1 MKKYLI
7 EDKKAKTKSFFFKK
21 EGQVFNKKYLNFLE
35 KYYKKEKKDI
45 RLCLHTSVK
54 SKHHDMI
61 ILQQR
66 VNFYAPHKHLK
77 KGETYHIIK
86 GGMVCV
92 LFNKKG
98 IIKKCCK
105 LKKND
110 IFRTPTNV
118 FHTMMPVS
126 KFVIYHE
133 SKNGPFL
140 RKNDSIFSNWSI
152 KLTNSKRDV
161 NKLKN
166 KVLSYLPNEKIRILF
181 KS

>member
-7 EDKKAKTKSFFFKK
+7 EDKKAKTKSFFFKN
-21 EGQVFNKKYLNFLE
+21 EGQIFKKKYINFLE

-45 RLCLHTSVK
+45 RLCLHTSTK

-66 VNFYAPHKHLK
+66 KNFYAPHKHLK

-86 GGMVCV
+86 GGMMCV
-92 LFNKKG
+92 LFNEKGAVKK
-98 IIKKCCK
+98 ICE

-110 IFRTPTNV
+110 IFRTPINV

-133 SKNGPFL
+133 CKNGPFL
-140 RKNDSIFSNWSI
+140 KKNDSIFSKWS
-152 KLTNSKRDV
+152 KQLTNSKSDINR
-161 NKLKN
+161 LKT
-166 KVLSYLPNEKIRILF
+166 KILSQ
-181 KS
+181 

>member
-66 VNFYAPHKHLK
+66 INFYAPHKHLK

-92 LFNKKG
+92 LFNEEGVVKK
-98 IIKKCCK
+98 ICK

-110 IFRTPTNV
+110 VFRTPTNV
-118 FHTMMPVS
+118 FHTMMSVT

-140 RKNDSIFSNWSI
+140 RRNDSIFSKWS
-152 KLTNSKRDV
+152 KRLTNSKMDIKR
-161 NKLKN
+161 LKS
-166 KVLSYLPNEKIRILF
+166 KILSK
-181 KS
+181 

>member
-45 RLCLHTSVK
+45 RLCLHPSTK

-66 VNFYAPHKHLK
+66 INFYAPHKHLK

-86 GGMVCV
+86 GEMVCV
-92 LFNKKG
+92 LFNEKG
-98 IIKKCCK
+98 IIKKFCK

-118 FHTMMPVS
+118 YHTMMPVS

-140 RKNDSIFSNWSI
+140 KKNDSIFSNWSI
-152 KLTNSKRDV
+152 RLTNSKRDIDI
-161 NKLKN
+161 LKN
-166 KVLSYLPNEKIRILF
+166 KVLP
-181 KS
+181 

>member
-1 MKKYLI
+1 MKKNLI
-7 EDKKAKTKSFFFKK
+7 EDKKAKTKSFFFKN
-21 EGQVFNKKYLNFLE
+21 EGEVFNKKYLNFLE
-35 KYYKKEKKDI
+35 KYYQKEKKDI
-45 RLCLHTSVK
+45 RLCLHTSTK

-66 VNFYAPHKHLK
+66 KNFYSPHKHLK

-92 LFNKKG
+92 LFNEKGVVKK
-98 IIKKCCK
+98 ICK

-118 FHTMMPVS
+118 FHTMLPVS

-133 SKNGPFL
+133 SKAGPFL
-140 RKNDSIFSNWSI
+140 KKNDSIFSKWS
-152 KLTNSKRDV
+152 KQLTN
-161 NKLKN
+161 NKSDINRLKKN
-166 KVLSYLPNEKIRILF
+166 ILSQ
-181 KS
+181 